1 MSKCYTFIY
10 KLKELFVIF
19 KIKVTGGRAKP
30 VSATVFKMA
39 AQHGDFHK
47 LVPTPKFIRTYQFF
61 GRCNYTLIN
70 VH

>member
-1 MSKCYTFIY
+1 M
-10 KLKELFVIF
+10 IF